1 MLKRRAEDL
10 GERSVLAHGLHLFED
25 HMKAG
30 RRAKALRFWTDGAV
44 SR

>member
-10 GERSVLAHGLHLFED
+10 GERSVLTHGLHLFEH

-30 RRAKALRFWTDGAV
+30 RQAKALRFWTDNAL